1 MANGIE
7 EILQMSQS
15 CNLKKELIEE
25 LKKNI
30 AEAGMNFSSR
40 EGAEY
45 ALRRMRYLMLAL
57 LEGALLSTNIAETLI
72 RCGIGARY

>member
-1 MANGIE
+1 MAKCRVVLIIIIRKLMANGIE
-7 EILQMSQS
+7 EILQISQS

-40 EGAEY
+40 EGAEC
-45 ALRRMRYLMLAL
+45 AIRRMRYLMLAL
-57 LEGALLSTNIAETLI
+57 LEGALL
-72 RCGIGARY
+72 